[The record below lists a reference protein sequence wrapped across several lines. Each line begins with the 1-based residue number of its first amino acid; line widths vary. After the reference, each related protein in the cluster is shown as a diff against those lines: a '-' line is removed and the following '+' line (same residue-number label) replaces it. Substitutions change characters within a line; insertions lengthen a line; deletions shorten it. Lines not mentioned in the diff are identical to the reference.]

1 MLNQPGSVK
10 CFLRTHPCPNQSYP
24 ISLLTAEIAVNA
36 DGSRAAIGG
45 NENVALVWDIS
56 NPATP
61 KLLHKL
67 RHTSA
72 VKGLLFCPWAPSLLA
87 LGAGSNDRHIRF
99 WHATSGTMLAQVFTD
114 SQILSIHWSWS
125 RKELV
130 VTYGFLLTPGRLIGV
145 YSYPSMALVGE
156 FVPSELLRALSS
168 CIAPDETQIAV
179 ATSDGTV
186 RVYDLW
192 EQRRHSIVGGAGVLG
207 SSILETYEGVD
218 VPVAPIR

>member
-1 MLNQPGSVK
+1 MLEVYTPVVLLTHS
-10 CFLRTHPCPNQSYP
+10 LPRTPT
-24 ISLLTAEIAVNA
+24 SLLLLTSEIAVSA

-45 NENVALVWDIS
+45 NENVVLVWDIS
-56 NPATP
+56 APCTP
-61 KLLHKL
+61 KLLHRL

-87 LGAGSNDRHIRF
+87 LGAGSNDRHLRF
-99 WHATSGTMLAQVFTD
+99 WHASSGTMLSLFFTD

-130 VTYGFLLTPGRLIGV
+130 VTYGFLLAPGRLIGV
-145 YSYPSMALVGE
+145 YTYPSMVLVGE
-156 FVPSELLRALSS
+156 FVPSEQLRALSS
-168 CIAPDETQIAV
+168 CISPDETQIAV

-192 EQRRHSIVGGAGVLG
+192 EQRRHCIVGGAGVLG
-207 SSILETYEGVD
+207 SAILEAYEGVD
-218 VPVAPIR
+218 VTAAPLR